1 MIQIKN
7 VLVLVESEDKG
18 FKLQRT
24 DIFIKDGKIAS
35 LGKAPEDFFAEKII
49 DGTRKLAMPGLVNAH
64 THSYMTVFRNCADD
78 RSFEDWLFKYIMPL
92 EDKLVPEDAYWG
104 SLLAMIEMIKTGTTC
119 FTDMHMH
126 INQVP
131 KAAVETGIRAVITRG
146 LAGETL
152 ADGGQRRLDEAF
164 SEINNWKG
172 EENISFMLAPHAPY
186 SCGKEYLKVIAQMAK
201 ENDLGINIHLSESL
215 FEVESAKENFGM
227 TPIEYVDSLG
237 LFENRTVAAHC
248 VNLSE
253 NDFNILKEKNVSVAT
268 NPASNMKLGNGFA
281 PVAELLKRGIN
292 VCLGTD
298 GAASNNSL
306 NMFREMGFLGL
317 IHKGTAKDPLPVSA
331 ADCIKA
337 ATANGAKA
345 AGLSD
350 KIGKIEAGMDAD
362 IILIDMDTPAFNPF
376 NNSISALVYSA
387 GGYEVDTVMVKGKIL
402 MEGRILTTIDEEKVY
417 YKVNEIAKRLGI
429 GENL

>member
-7 VLVLVESEDKG
+7 VLALLETEEG
-18 FKLQRT
+18 GLKLERT

-35 LGKAPEDFFAEKII
+35 VGEVPEGFSAEKVI
-49 DGTRKLAMPGLVNAH
+49 DGTRRLAMPGLINAH

-78 RSFEDWLFKYIMPL
+78 RSFEDWLFKYVMPL
-92 EDKLVPEDAYWG
+92 EDKLVPGDAYWG
-104 SLLAMIEMIKTGTTC
+104 SLLAMAEMIRTGTTC

-152 ADGGQRRLDEAF
+152 EDGGQRRLDEAF
-164 SEINNWKG
+164 SEINAWKG

-186 SCGKEYLKVIAQMAK
+186 SCGKEYLQTIAGLAK
-201 ENDLGINIHLSESL
+201 ENHLGINIHLSESL
-215 FEVESAKENFGM
+215 FEVQTAKENFGM

-237 LFENRTVAAHC
+237 LFENHTVAAHC
-248 VNLSE
+248 INLSE

-281 PVAELLKRGIN
+281 PVAEMLRRGIN

-331 ADCIKA
+331 VQCIKM
-337 ATANGAKA
+337 ATENGARA
-345 AGLSD
+345 AGLAD
-350 KIGKIEAGMDAD
+350 KIG
-362 IILIDMDTPAFNPF
+362 
-376 NNSISALVYSA
+376 
-387 GGYEVDTVMVKGKIL
+387 
-402 MEGRILTTIDEEKVY
+402 
-417 YKVNEIAKRLGI
+417 
-429 GENL
+429 